1 MPKDVNKLTHASSRD
16 QAVEEAGTE
25 AEGDAEAEADTD
37 AEADPEAVEV
47 GPPAHAPPPICVV
60 VLVPGTTHKDPSAL
74 FFLTTRFAFGFL
86 SSGEGPR
93 ASTRISPFRAAMS
106 TWA

>member
-1 MPKDVNKLTHASSRD
+1 MPKDVRKLTHVSSRD

-25 AEGDAEAEADTD
+25 AEGEGEAEADAEAE
-37 AEADPEAVEV
+37 PEAVEV

-74 FFLTTRFAFGFL
+74 FFLTTRFVFGFL

-93 ASTRISPFRAAMS
+93 ASIRTSPFRAAMS

>member
-1 MPKDVNKLTHASSRD
+1 MEKKLTHASSRD
-16 QAVEEAGTE
+16 QEVEEAGTE
-25 AEGDAEAEADTD
+25 AEGDGEADAE

-47 GPPAHAPPPICVV
+47 GPAHAPPPICVV

-74 FFLTTRFAFGFL
+74 FFLTTRFVWGFL

-93 ASTRISPFRAAMS
+93 ASIKTSPFRAAMS
-106 TWA
+106 T